1 MNRYKRKIIFVIL
14 LNVFLVG
21 LTLFIL
27 DQFNVLHYREI
38 LSFVGIKDN
47 DQMKVEDP
55 FLLMKEELKKQKQ
68 ILELKERKYSKDV
81 ISLANLKQKLKD
93 QKDRLVDLDAMMKKK
108 EKQIKIT
115 ALQKTKRGQRIKTI
129 ANQLMQ
135 MEPQKAVDRIEVQKD
150 DLLVIDILMM
160 MDKLFTDAGKKS
172 SVPYILSLMD
182 KTRAATLQRK
192 IANIPQVKD
201 DEL

>member
-1 MNRYKRKIIFVIL
+1 MNRYKRKVIFVIL
-14 LNVFLVG
+14 LNIFLGG

-38 LSFVGIKDN
+38 LSFVGFSDT

-55 FLLMKEELKKQKQ
+55 FLLLKEELKKQKQ

-81 ISLANLKQKLKD
+81 VALANLKQKLKD
-93 QKDRLVDLDAMMKKK
+93 QQSRLVDLEAMMKKK
-108 EKQIKIT
+108 EKQIKVS
-115 ALQKTKRGQRIKTI
+115 ALQKTKRSERIRTI
-129 ANQLMQ
+129 SNQLMN
-135 MEPQKAVDRIEVQKD
+135 MEPQKAVDRLEAQKD

-160 MDKLFTDAGKKS
+160 MDKLFTENGKKS
-172 SVPYILSLMD
+172 SVPYYLSLMD

-192 IANIPQVKD
+192 IANIPQVKA

>member
-1 MNRYKRKIIFVIL
+1 MNRYKRKVIFVIL

-38 LSFVGIKDN
+38 LSFVGIEDSN
-47 DQMKVEDP
+47 QMKVEDP
-55 FLLMKEELKKQKQ
+55 FLLMKEELKKQRQ
-68 ILELKERKYSKDV
+68 ILELKERKYIKDV
-81 ISLANLKQKLKD
+81 FALSNLQQKLID
-93 QKDRLVDLDAMMKKK
+93 QKSRLVDLEAMMKKK
-108 EKQIKIT
+108 EKQIKIS
-115 ALQKTKRGQRIKTI
+115 ALQKTKRSQRIRTI
-129 ANQLMQ
+129 SDQLMN
-135 MEPQKAVDRIEVQKD
+135 MEPQKAVDRIESQKD

-160 MDKLFTDAGKKS
+160 MDKLFAEKGKKS
-172 SVPYILSLMD
+172 SVPYLLSLMD

-192 IANIPQVKD
+192 IANIPKVKD